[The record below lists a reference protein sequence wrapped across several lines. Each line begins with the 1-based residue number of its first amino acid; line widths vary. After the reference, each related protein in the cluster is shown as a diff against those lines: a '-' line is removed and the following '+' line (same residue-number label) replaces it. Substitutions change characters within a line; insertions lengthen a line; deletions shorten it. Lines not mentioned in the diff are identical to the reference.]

1 MIMMHLKDTLSAR
14 RTERAAQRRLADE
27 LTGFSSPS
35 DRLEIETI
43 AARYSDDDARE
54 VREILVRLAA

>member
-1 MIMMHLKDTLSAR
+1 MMNTFKDTLSAR

-27 LTGFSSPS
+27 LAGFSTAAE
-35 DRLEIETI
+35 RLEIETI

-54 VREILVRLAA
+54 VRQILVRQAA